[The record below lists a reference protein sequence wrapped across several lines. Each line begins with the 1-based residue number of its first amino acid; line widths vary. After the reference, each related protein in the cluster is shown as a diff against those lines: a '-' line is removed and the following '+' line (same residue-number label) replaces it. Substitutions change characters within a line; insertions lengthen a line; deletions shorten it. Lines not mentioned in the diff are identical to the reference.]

1 MNENDNKKLTEE
13 EYLDNFHESIRLRR
27 LREGLRSEVIILADP
42 TTPIAAHIAN
52 QLSSRGWLAD
62 ENERFA
68 KKCKED
74 EYSLFMGSLGKED
87 KEIIGD
93 DRHIKD
99 TLDASAISDTS
110 ATSAN
115 NTKDNG

>member
-13 EYLDNFHESIRLRR
+13 EYLDNFHESIRQ
-27 LREGLRSEVIILADP
+27 EELRSARSCP
-42 TTPIAAHIAN
+42 T
-52 QLSSRGWLAD
+52 RK
-62 ENERFA
+62 R
-68 KKCKED
+68 
-74 EYSLFMGSLGKED
+74 D

-93 DRHIKD
+93 DRHIED

-115 NTKDNG
+115 NTKDNE